1 LAKLYNFPTGLD
13 GNKQCIAIIELGGGY
28 RAKDIQAYFKAL
40 NITQP
45 KVTAISVD
53 GARNAPGSDA
63 DGEVVLDIEVA
74 GGIANKAKI
83 AVYFA
88 PNTDK
93 GFIDAINTAVHDKHN
108 NPSVISIS
116 WGAAEKEWTTQAMQA
131 MDQSFQAA
139 AAIGVTVFCA
149 AGDDGSNDQG
159 NDNLAHADFP
169 STSPFVTGCGG
180 TKLDASGET
189 TWNNGPGSA
198 TGGGVSDFFP
208 LPSWQS
214 TADVP
219 PSANPGGKVGRGAP
233 DIAGDAD
240 PNTGYVVMLNG
251 QNDVYGGTSAVAPL
265 WASLI
270 ALINQK
276 LGKPIGYLN
285 PLLYNQL
292 AKSGAFRDITVGNNG
307 AYKAGPGWDA
317 CTGFGTPDGTKL
329 LDALSKL

>member
-1 LAKLYNFPTGLD
+1 
-13 GNKQCIAIIELGGGY
+13 
-28 RAKDIQAYFKAL
+28 
-40 NITQP
+40 
-45 KVTAISVD
+45 
-53 GARNAPGSDA
+53 
-63 DGEVVLDIEVA
+63 
-74 GGIANKAKI
+74 
-83 AVYFA
+83 
-88 PNTDK
+88 
-93 GFIDAINTAVHDKHN
+93 
-108 NPSVISIS
+108 
-116 WGAAEKEWTTQAMQA
+116 MQA

-139 AAIGVTVFCA
+139 AAMGVTIFCA

-169 STSPFVTGCGG
+169 STSPFVTECTVDGVVFGG

-214 TADVP
+214 KADVP

-240 PNTGYVVMLNG
+240 PNTGYIVMLNG
-251 QNDVYGGTSAVAPL
+251 QNDVFGGTSAVAPL
-265 WASLI
+265 WAGLI

-292 AKSGAFRDITVGNNG
+292 AKSGAFRDITVGDNG
-307 AYKAGPGWDA
+307 AYKARPGWDA